1 MGIQA
6 IIPKLKTQETIVF
19 HTSLFSS
26 EDKLILAPMQN
37 LTSLFFRKTFSYLF
51 PQNFDYAVSPFIS
64 VSSNAQ
70 NPNSIQYKDI
80 SPTQN
85 RNLMPLVPQILGNKA
100 EEIVECAK
108 ILERFGYREVN
119 LNMGCPKK
127 DIVSRGRGSGLLK
140 DKDAV
145 KRIFDAVLSN
155 TTLQLS
161 IKVRLGIKDGSE
173 LETLLPI
180 LNDYPL
186 KSVTIHPRTQQQQ
199 YLGEVNLS
207 DFAFFATKLKH
218 TIIYNGDIFSTN
230 DFKRLKTQF
239 PFIKH
244 WMIGR
249 GVLQNP
255 FLAAEIRGISYDKK
269 QLLPVYIDLLQEN
282 FIASLYRY
290 NETTILNKMKE
301 FTKYLSIGFS
311 FDATELLRMDSLDE
325 FNKALHKISV

>member
-1 MGIQA
+1 
-6 IIPKLKTQETIVF
+6 
-19 HTSLFSS
+19 
-26 EDKLILAPMQN
+26 
-37 LTSLFFRKTFSYLF
+37 
-51 PQNFDYAVSPFIS
+51 
-64 VSSNAQ
+64 
-70 NPNSIQYKDI
+70 
-80 SPTQN
+80 
-85 RNLMPLVPQILGNKA
+85 MPLVPQILGNNA

-108 ILERFGYREVN
+108 ILQSFGYREVN

-161 IKVRLGIKDGSE
+161 IKVRLGIKDSSE

-199 YLGEVNLS
+199 YLGKVNLS
-207 DFAFFATKLKH
+207 DFDFFATKLKH

-311 FDATELLRMDSLDE
+311 FDATELLRMVSLDE